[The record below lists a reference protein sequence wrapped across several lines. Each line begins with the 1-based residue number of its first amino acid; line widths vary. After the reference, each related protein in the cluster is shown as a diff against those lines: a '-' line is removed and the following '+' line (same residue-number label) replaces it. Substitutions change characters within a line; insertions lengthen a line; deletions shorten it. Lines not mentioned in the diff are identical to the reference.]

1 MVIKNIQNMI
11 AECITYADD
20 ISENS
25 SIYPADARMSL
36 I

>member
-11 AECITYADD
+11 AECITYAED

-25 SIYPADARMSL
+25 STYPADATL
-36 I
+36 